1 MVVVNIAQQGP
12 LGQTARALVAGLL
25 AVTLVSATEAEAR
38 PKKRK
43 PDLVVSTGR
52 LSVPGQSEDA
62 FVVGHGGTTTFAWKH
77 TTRNRGKA
85 KAGRSVTGV
94 QFVLDAKHVVSPTDA
109 RARVPALGPGRSHAT
124 HGSFDVSWDDT
135 WDYGTYPTRI
145 CADITRKV
153 PESKE
158 GNGCRTTHQVWVVP
172 FGLTGTI
179 KGEAVQPLVFPGVTL
194 SWEFPAGVTFELQP
208 HISQPLATEGIL
220 QYPFLDPRP
229 DVLDLRYTISG
240 TNTLNGCTW
249 QGSGGYE
256 PAAEFHAIELSFSR
270 PRGSAH
276 AQILVDRGL
285 PQFSFSATVTCP
297 GGSVS
302 QVEVTPAEWGRAAF
316 WLDLGAFTRF
326 PDPGLTRLKGDY
338 TDTNATYHWDLQPTD
353 LP

>member
-1 MVVVNIAQQGP
+1 MRTAQQRP
-12 LGQTARALVAGLL
+12 LGRTARALVAALL
-25 AVTLVSATEAEAR
+25 AVTLVSATQAEAR

-43 PDLVVSTGR
+43 PDLVVPSGR
-52 LSVPGQSEDA
+52 LSVPNGTDDD
-62 FVVGHGGTTTFAWKH
+62 FVVGHGGTTTFAWRQVTKNKG
-77 TTRNRGKA
+77 TA
-85 KAGRSVTGV
+85 KAPRSVTGV
-94 QFVLDAKHVVSPTDA
+94 QFVVDAKHVVSPSVA
-109 RARVPALGPGRSHAT
+109 RARVPALGPGKSHAT
-124 HGSFDVSWDDT
+124 NGKFEMFWDDT

-158 GNGCRTTHQVWVVP
+158 GNGCRTTHKLWVVP

-194 SWEFPAGVTFELQP
+194 SWEFPAGVTFEIQP
-208 HISQPLATEGIL
+208 HVSQPLANEGIIE
-220 QYPFLDPRP
+220 YPFLDPQP

-240 TNTLNGCTW
+240 TNSLDGCTW

-256 PAAEFHAIELSFSR
+256 PAAEFHSIELSFFR
-270 PRGSAH
+270 PRGRAH

-302 QVEVTPAEWGRAAF
+302 QTEVIPSEWGRAAF

-353 LP
+353 VP